1 MKKIFILLVFW
12 AFPVMAW
19 DGYDYSNGTYVEI
32 DKGNLVR
39 EGEDIEIYDYNAG
52 EYRNVEVQ
60 NIDRY
65 GGSTEVEVY
74 DYETG
79 EYRTLKICLILV
91 ALLVTTESAWA
102 ENFVNTLGA
111 ECGRVLFIMENYDY
125 PDMYPAI
132 VKRNTQFDALEK
144 CLSLYKQNGGDIREL
159 NLRYHTATAIA
170 GCALVTCLEKN
181 TSSESSSKD
190 CTNKQ
195 QAVFNN
201 VMKMDK
207 CIAYDAYKQDYPSC
221 PAISV
226 LKILCETS
234 QTKEK

>member
-1 MKKIFILLVFW
+1 MKKIFNLLVFW

-79 EYRTLKICLILV
+79 EYRTL
-91 ALLVTTESAWA
+91 E
-102 ENFVNTLGA
+102 
-111 ECGRVLFIMENYDY
+111 
-125 PDMYPAI
+125 
-132 VKRNTQFDALEK
+132 
-144 CLSLYKQNGGDIREL
+144 
-159 NLRYHTATAIA
+159 
-170 GCALVTCLEKN
+170 
-181 TSSESSSKD
+181 
-190 CTNKQ
+190 
-195 QAVFNN
+195 
-201 VMKMDK
+201 MDN
-207 CIAYDAYKQDYPSC
+207 
-221 PAISV
+221 
-226 LKILCETS
+226 
-234 QTKEK
+234 

>member
-19 DGYDYSNGTYVEI
+19 DGYDYSYGTYVEI

-79 EYRTLKICLILV
+79 EYRTL
-91 ALLVTTESAWA
+91 E
-102 ENFVNTLGA
+102 
-111 ECGRVLFIMENYDY
+111 
-125 PDMYPAI
+125 
-132 VKRNTQFDALEK
+132 
-144 CLSLYKQNGGDIREL
+144 
-159 NLRYHTATAIA
+159 
-170 GCALVTCLEKN
+170 
-181 TSSESSSKD
+181 
-190 CTNKQ
+190 
-195 QAVFNN
+195 
-201 VMKMDK
+201 MDN
-207 CIAYDAYKQDYPSC
+207 
-221 PAISV
+221 
-226 LKILCETS
+226 
-234 QTKEK
+234 